1 MKGSD
6 KMEKMYCFEC
16 NKEVYGKIKKEKT
29 TYIIHGRNV
38 VLDDLVF
45 ICSNCGTEYNYED
58 IDEHLQKGYIAY
70 LNLFGLSF
78 EKLKEIRETLNLS
91 QELFA
96 EALGWSKKTINR
108 YENGKSLPQKEYLD
122 TYISLLNNKSNIYS
136 ILKNNKNL
144 TKEKYYKILNRI
156 NVEINFKS
164 INVILYILNKV
175 KLNRTQLMKYLFA
188 IDFLNYKL
196 FNKSISEFK
205 YAHATYG
212 PIVNDQDALINLLI
226 KQDYIKLES
235 SFIDNSM
242 LFVPL
247 QKADLSNFNE
257 QEINVLNKIINNFKG
272 LSANELTDW
281 SHAFIGW
288 IKTKDGEIID
298 FKYAKELDI

>member
-1 MKGSD
+1 
-6 KMEKMYCFEC
+6 MEKMYCFEC
-16 NKEVYGKIKKEKT
+16 DKDVIGEVRVEKINHN
-29 TYIIHGRNV
+29 IHGQNV
-38 VLDDLVF
+38 VIDERVF
-45 ICSNCGTEYNYED
+45 TCPICGTEYDFDSYDVFVHD
-58 IDEHLQKGYIAY
+58 INVAY
-70 LNLFGLSF
+70 LNIFGLSF
-78 EKLKEIRETLNLS
+78 EKLKEIRESLNLS

-108 YENGKSLPQKEYLD
+108 YENAESLPQKEYLD

-136 ILKNNKNL
+136 ILKNNNNL

-247 QKADLSNFNE
+247 QKADLSNFSE

-272 LSANELTDW
+272 MSANELTDW

>member
-1 MKGSD
+1 
-6 KMEKMYCFEC
+6 MEKMYCFEC
-16 NKEVYGKIKKEKT
+16 DKDVIGEVRVEKINHN
-29 TYIIHGRNV
+29 IHGQNV
-38 VLDDLVF
+38 VIDERVF
-45 ICSNCGTEYNYED
+45 TCPICGTEYDFDSYDVFVHD
-58 IDEHLQKGYIAY
+58 INVAY

-136 ILKNNKNL
+136 ILKNNNNL

-247 QKADLSNFNE
+247 QKANLSNFSE

-272 LSANELTDW
+272 MSANELTDW

>member
-1 MKGSD
+1 
-6 KMEKMYCFEC
+6 MEKMYCFEC
-16 NKEVYGKIKKEKT
+16 DKDVIGEVRVEKIN
-29 TYIIHGRNV
+29 YNIHGQNV
-38 VLDDLVF
+38 VIDERVF
-45 ICSNCGTEYNYED
+45 TCPICGTEYDFDSYDVFVHD
-58 IDEHLQKGYIAY
+58 INVAY
-70 LNLFGLSF
+70 LNIFGLSF

-136 ILKNNKNL
+136 ILKNNNNL

-156 NVEINFKS
+156 NVEIDFKS

-247 QKADLSNFNE
+247 QKADLSNFSE

>member
-1 MKGSD
+1 
-6 KMEKMYCFEC
+6 MEKMYCFEC
-16 NKEVYGKIKKEKT
+16 DKDVTGEVRVEKINHN
-29 TYIIHGRNV
+29 IHGQNV
-38 VLDDLVF
+38 VIDERVF
-45 ICSNCGTEYNYED
+45 TCPICGTEYDFDSYDVFVHD
-58 IDEHLQKGYIAY
+58 INVAY
-70 LNLFGLSF
+70 LNIFGLSF
-78 EKLKEIRETLNLS
+78 EKLKEIRESLNLS

-156 NVEINFKS
+156 NVEIDFKS

-247 QKADLSNFNE
+247 QKADLSNFSE

>member
-1 MKGSD
+1 MLQELKINETPVRTSRNLNINNTKIQNIEIPETIGKFENVNIIGQVTEDVKGSYNLTYGLGNELENQVQQ
-6 KMEKMYCFEC
+6 KANRKFKIVVEK
-16 NKEVYGKIKKEKT
+16 
-29 TYIIHGRNV
+29 
-38 VLDDLVF
+38 
-45 ICSNCGTEYNYED
+45 
-58 IDEHLQKGYIAY
+58 
-70 LNLFGLSF
+70 
-78 EKLKEIRETLNLS
+78 
-91 QELFA
+91 
-96 EALGWSKKTINR
+96 
-108 YENGKSLPQKEYLD
+108 
-122 TYISLLNNKSNIYS
+122 
-136 ILKNNKNL
+136 NKNQ
-144 TKEKYYKILNRI
+144 
-156 NVEINFKS
+156 NVEIDFKS

-247 QKADLSNFNE
+247 QKADLSNFSE

-272 LSANELTDW
+272 MSANELTDW

>member
-1 MKGSD
+1 
-6 KMEKMYCFEC
+6 MEKMYCFEC
-16 NKEVYGKIKKEKT
+16 DKDVTGEVRVEKINHN
-29 TYIIHGRNV
+29 IHGQNV
-38 VLDDLVF
+38 VIDERVF
-45 ICSNCGTEYNYED
+45 TCPICGTEYDFDSYDVFVHD
-58 IDEHLQKGYIAY
+58 INVAY

-156 NVEINFKS
+156 NVEIDFKS

>member
-1 MKGSD
+1 
-6 KMEKMYCFEC
+6 MEKMYCFEC
-16 NKEVYGKIKKEKT
+16 DKDVTGEVRVEKINHN
-29 TYIIHGRNV
+29 IHGQNV
-38 VLDDLVF
+38 VIDERVF
-45 ICSNCGTEYNYED
+45 TCPICGTEYDFDSYDVFVHD
-58 IDEHLQKGYIAY
+58 INVAY
-70 LNLFGLSF
+70 LNIFGLSF
-78 EKLKEIRETLNLS
+78 EKLKEIRESLNLS

-156 NVEINFKS
+156 NVEIDFKS

>member
-1 MKGSD
+1 MD
-6 KMEKMYCFEC
+6 
-16 NKEVYGKIKKEKT
+16 
-29 TYIIHGRNV
+29 
-38 VLDDLVF
+38 
-45 ICSNCGTEYNYED
+45 
-58 IDEHLQKGYIAY
+58 
-70 LNLFGLSF
+70 
-78 EKLKEIRETLNLS
+78 
-91 QELFA
+91 
-96 EALGWSKKTINR
+96 
-108 YENGKSLPQKEYLD
+108 
-122 TYISLLNNKSNIYS
+122 
-136 ILKNNKNL
+136 
-144 TKEKYYKILNRI
+144 
-156 NVEINFKS
+156 KS

-247 QKADLSNFNE
+247 QKADLSNFSE